1 MALEEKGNE
10 ERAEGE
16 ERTLGKGL
24 GFFMQSEGINCRR
37 VIAVGY
43 FAGLDGYVLMKA
55 SFLSHVF
62 LWDLCY
68 TFFSV
73 LCIKTF

>member
-10 ERAEGE
+10 ERAGE
-16 ERTLGKGL
+16 ERTLCKGL

-37 VIAVGY
+37 VIAVGC

-55 SFLSHVF
+55 SFLSH
-62 LWDLCY
+62 
-68 TFFSV
+68 FFFV
-73 LCIKTF
+73 GFMLHFF